1 MTKYKKYEK
10 KKTKKIAEFKEE
22 IKTLKISNTEKIA
35 TKKSFCSKQN
45 TDSKN
50 MNLAS
55 TTSGG

>member
-1 MTKYKKYEK
+1 MRK
-10 KKTKKIAEFKEE
+10 KKTKKITEFKEE

>member
-22 IKTLKISNTEKIA
+22 INTLKISNTEKIA
-35 TKKSFCSKQN
+35 TKKSFYSKQN

-55 TTSGG
+55 TTSEG